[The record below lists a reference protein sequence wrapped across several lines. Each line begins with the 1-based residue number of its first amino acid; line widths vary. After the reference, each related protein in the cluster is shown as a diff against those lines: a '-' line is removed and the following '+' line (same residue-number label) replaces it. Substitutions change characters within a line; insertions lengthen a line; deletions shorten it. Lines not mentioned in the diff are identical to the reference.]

1 MKTIGILGG
10 LGPEATVDYYK
21 EIFRTVNKRHNNG
34 SLNYPE
40 IVIYSV
46 NMSRF
51 IGLLENKKYLE
62 ASNYIAHCISGLEKS
77 GAEVAAMS
85 ANTPHLIFSD
95 IKDKVPIP
103 LISIVDATVEKAQEL
118 GLKRCGL
125 IGTIFTMEA
134 SFYQDA
140 FEKQGIEI
148 VTPNAEEKRLIN
160 DKLFQELELG
170 IFKDE
175 TKTELLEIFL
185 AFKNRE
191 GLDSLIMGCTEL
203 PVMFPENE
211 YLGTTF
217 LNTTQIHVEQI
228 VDKASENI

>member
-21 EIFRTVNKRHNNG
+21 EIIKAVNQRNNG

-62 ASNYIAHCISGLEKS
+62 ASNYIGHCINGLEKA
-77 GAEVAAMS
+77 GAEFAAMS
-85 ANTPHLIFSD
+85 ANTPHLLFED
-95 IKDKVPIP
+95 IKAKVPIP
-103 LISIVDATVEKAQEL
+103 LISIVEATVEKAKKL

-125 IGTIFTMEA
+125 VGTIFTMEA
-134 SFYQDA
+134 SFYQDI
-140 FEKQGIEI
+140 FKKHGIEI
-148 VTPNAEEKRLIN
+148 VVPTDDEKKFIN

-170 IFKDE
+170 VFKEE
-175 TKTELLEIFL
+175 TKAALLDT
-185 AFKNRE
+185 FKKFKKRE
-191 GLDSLIMGCTEL
+191 QIDSLILGCTEF
-203 PVMFPENE
+203 PVMFSERE
-211 YLGTTF
+211 YLGIPF
-217 LNTTQIHVEQI
+217 LNTTQIHVERI
-228 VDKASENI
+228 VEEAYDTI